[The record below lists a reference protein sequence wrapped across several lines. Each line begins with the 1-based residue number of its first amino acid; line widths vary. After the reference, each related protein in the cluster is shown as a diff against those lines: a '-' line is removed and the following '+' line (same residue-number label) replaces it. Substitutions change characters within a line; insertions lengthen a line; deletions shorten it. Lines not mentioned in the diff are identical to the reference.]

1 MRKQG
6 FTLIETIVCIFI
18 LIILFNVG
26 IALSKWSNSMS
37 SDIKYSG
44 NVYEIQNLL
53 TYGKAVCREKN
64 KYGKITVKSSKNE
77 IRFVEGWDNIEK
89 VIVLPSEIK
98 IISEDISTLVTP
110 EGGISKGATIKL
122 LYKNGERVDITIRV
136 GVDLIV
142 IKNGAVI

>member
-6 FTLIETIVCIFI
+6 FTLLETIVCIFI

-26 IALSKWSNSMS
+26 IALSKWSNSLS

-64 KYGKITVKSSKNE
+64 RYGKITVKSSKNE

-89 VIVLPSEIK
+89 VINLPSEIK
-98 IISEDISTLVTP
+98 IISEDISALVTP
-110 EGGISKGATIKL
+110 EGKINKGATIKL

-142 IKNGAVI
+142 IKNDTAI